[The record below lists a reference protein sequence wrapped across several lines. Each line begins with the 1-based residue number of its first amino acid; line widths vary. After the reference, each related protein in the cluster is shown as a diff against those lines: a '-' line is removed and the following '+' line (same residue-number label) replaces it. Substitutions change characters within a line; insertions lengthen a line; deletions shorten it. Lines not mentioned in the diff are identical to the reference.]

1 MIDSFA
7 DRYPA
12 TTFAVAAF
20 VVSTIFLILFLTLC
34 RKKSEPAHDPSISA
48 ILISGGR
55 RGIGKATADHLLS
68 LGYHVFVTVR
78 KQWQYEEMEAAAK
91 AKDGAPAPH
100 PVLLDVSNDDHTRFA
115 VIRVEKLLKT
125 LDCNLIAI
133 VNNAGINPEGDSMS
147 EVYANGG
154 TPKNVLADTSVATR
168 VLQTNVVGVARVTR
182 AFLRLIPSGGRIV
195 NIGSYFGSIAGQAG
209 LWHAYYECSKYALEG
224 FSDNMRRSLR
234 KKGIHVSLVKPGNI
248 STDMNSFGESPAIVV
263 ARDVEH
269 AISSKR
275 PKPRYYPGKVKGMHG
290 TEALFLRALA
300 SPITTT
306 LCIPTRNCN
315 HHDLM

>member
-1 MIDSFA
+1 MIDSFT
-7 DRYPA
+7 DLYPA
-12 TTFAVAAF
+12 TTFAVAVFA
-20 VVSTIFLILFLTLC
+20 VSTIFLILLTLV
-34 RKKSEPAHDPSISA
+34 RKKSEPAHDPSTSA

-115 VIRVEKLLKT
+115 IIRVEKLLKT
-125 LDCNLIAI
+125 LDCNLIAV

-154 TPKNVLADTSVATR
+154 TPENVLADTSVATR

-209 LWHAYYECSKYALEG
+209 LCHAYYECSKYALEG

-234 KKGIHVSLVKPGNI
+234 TNGIHVSLVKPGNI

-269 AISSKR
+269 AISSER
-275 PKPRYYPGKVKGMHG
+275 PKTRYYPGKVKGMPVRLVC
-290 TEALFLRALA
+290 TIFEML
-300 SPITTT
+300 
-306 LCIPTRNCN
+306 PTFVT
-315 HHDLM
+315 DSF

>member
-115 VIRVEKLLKT
+115 VIRVEKLLKI
-125 LDCNLIAI
+125 LDCNLIAV

-275 PKPRYYPGKVKGMHG
+275 PKPRYYPGKVKGMLCASCVG
-290 TEALFLRALA
+290 YLRCCLHL
-300 SPITTT
+300 SRIRSE
-306 LCIPTRNCN
+306 LYK
-315 HHDLM
+315 

>member
-1 MIDSFA
+1 MYIPKGAIESPTKMIDSFT
-7 DRYPA
+7 DLYPA

-20 VVSTIFLILFLTLC
+20 AVSTIFLILLALG
-34 RKKSEPAHDPSISA
+34 RKKSEPAHDPSTSA

-115 VIRVEKLLKT
+115 IIRVEKLLKT
-125 LDCNLIAI
+125 LDCNLIAV

-154 TPKNVLADTSVATR
+154 TPENVLADTSVATR

-209 LWHAYYECSKYALEG
+209 LCHAYYECSKYALEG
-224 FSDNMRRSLR
+224 LSDNMRRSLR
-234 KKGIHVSLVKPGNI
+234 KNGIHVSLVKPGNI

-275 PKPRYYPGKVKGMHG
+275 PRPRYYPGKVKGMQVRLVCLVF
-290 TEALFLRALA
+290 EML
-300 SPITTT
+300 
-306 LCIPTRNCN
+306 PTFVT
-315 HHDLM
+315 DSF